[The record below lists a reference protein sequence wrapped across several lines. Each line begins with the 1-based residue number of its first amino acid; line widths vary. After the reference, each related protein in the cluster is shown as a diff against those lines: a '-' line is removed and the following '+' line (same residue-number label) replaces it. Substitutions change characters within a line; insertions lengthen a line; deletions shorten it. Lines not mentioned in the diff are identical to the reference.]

1 MFFLYQ
7 VILSILLL
15 VSPVLIFYRI
25 LINKESKDRFYEKYT
40 VIGWLAGKKT
50 NMLQMMSEIIYKHDL
65 VKYLNT

>member
-40 VIGWLAGKKT
+40 FFSKK
-50 NMLQMMSEIIYKHDL
+50 K
-65 VKYLNT
+65 KKRK